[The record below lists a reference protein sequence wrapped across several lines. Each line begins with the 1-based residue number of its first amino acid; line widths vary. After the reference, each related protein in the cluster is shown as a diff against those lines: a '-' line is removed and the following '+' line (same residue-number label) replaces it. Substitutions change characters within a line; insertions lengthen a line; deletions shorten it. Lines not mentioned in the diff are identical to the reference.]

1 MAKWCDKI
9 GYSVGNVEVRPGV
22 WEDKIID
29 RTYYGDVMSNF
40 RKLQNSGEVN
50 DSVNIANKISIVADP
65 YASQNMYSMRYAE
78 FMGTKWKVS
87 NVEVQYPRLIITLG
101 GVWNGNVEQTG
112 IAE

>member
-65 YASQNMYSMRYAE
+65 FAMDSIYNMRYAVYY
-78 FMGTKWKVS
+78 GVKWKITD
-87 NVEVQYPRLIITLG
+87 VEVQYPRLILTLG
-101 GVWNGNVEQTG
+101 GRWNENTD
-112 IAE
+112 